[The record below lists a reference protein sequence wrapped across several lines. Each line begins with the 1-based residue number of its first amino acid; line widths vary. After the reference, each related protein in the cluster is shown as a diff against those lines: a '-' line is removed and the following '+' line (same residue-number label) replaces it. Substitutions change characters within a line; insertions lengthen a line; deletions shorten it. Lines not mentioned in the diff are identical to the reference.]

1 MFVIRSAQEE
11 DVSSMHR
18 LILELAE
25 FEKAPGEVIAT
36 EQTLHLALF
45 SPSPVAVA
53 WVAEY
58 DSKVIG
64 MAICY
69 LRYSTWK
76 GTMLYLEDLI
86 VTQSYRGKG
95 MGKALLEQCFSYAR
109 ENKYPRVLWQV
120 LDWNTPAIDFYKKYN
135 AQFDAAWLNA
145 WVDV

>member
-1 MFVIRSAQEE
+1 LKKLQAKLLPPNKRC
-11 DVSSMHR
+11 
-18 LILELAE
+18 
-25 FEKAPGEVIAT
+25 
-36 EQTLHLALF
+36 TLHFF